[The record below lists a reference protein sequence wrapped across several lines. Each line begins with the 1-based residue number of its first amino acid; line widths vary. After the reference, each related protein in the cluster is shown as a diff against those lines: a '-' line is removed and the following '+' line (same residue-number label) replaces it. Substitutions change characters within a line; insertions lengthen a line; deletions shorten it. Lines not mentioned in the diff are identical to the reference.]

1 MKKIIKWIL
10 FIFWL
15 LLIFIFS
22 NQPQSAKH
30 THDIIGNLIPYIKT
44 SNLLDII
51 NYIIR
56 KSAHFTE
63 YFILCLL
70 TISLL
75 KEYTKKEIIIIISS
89 LIFCFLYACSDEF
102 HQSFIKGRTSQF
114 SDVLIDTSGSI
125 IYSIIYII
133 IIKIKKIPK
142 S

>member
-30 THDIIGNLIPYIKT
+30 TRDIIGNLIPYIRT
-44 SNLLDII
+44 SNLLDIV

-56 KSAHFTE
+56 KSGHFTE

-70 TISLL
+70 TTSLL
-75 KEYTKKEIIIIISS
+75 KEYTKNEIIIIISS
-89 LIFCFLYACSDEF
+89 LIFRFLYACGDEF

-125 IYSIIYII
+125 IYIIIY

>member
-15 LLIFIFS
+15 LIIFIFS

-30 THDIIGNLIPYIKT
+30 TYDIIGNLIPYIKT

-89 LIFCFLYACSDEF
+89 LIFCFIYACSDEL